1 LETSPNFIEVQAN
14 LIDNSNINV
23 FCGAFIDLKVNQSGP
38 FTVDD
43 IISQSFVSKAASKR
57 AVIKISNLIPST
69 RYRIYCVAVSYGGIV
84 SSFADALTS
93 MTNANTACCKK
104 VTVSLN
110 SPDAVVGQTFD
121 NAITVTVDYQPL
133 FDLSVSLATTSV
145 TNTSQSVQGKLLLV
159 PAISQVFE
167 TRVRGSTISTALLR
181 GESRTYSIVL
191 SSLSED
197 QYRISANLQ
206 GRSEQEFQVQY
217 QSFGNTPS
225 QLVLSVKSPLQL
237 IPKQQR
243 VTAPRAVSAMFSDDG
258 SVVQIQ
264 FDRDTNR
271 GGYVNG
277 FDCNRVL
284 QFRGDQR
291 AVCRWISNSVIQ
303 IGFSESS
310 KSSSILFLLAI
321 NDTVILRNDTNIRF
335 PCQQTENVT
344 TTATT
349 LQCRLANSSIGTSL
363 IVQRPT
369 NPLGPIVILSVPTQ
383 IAPCSL
389 LRLDV
394 SGSVGSGGRD
404 WQSYRF
410 VVRNSRAF
418 GMEFLEEFLHSS
430 SYSLVPATPIPSS
443 FLLPDSVYSIELTL
457 CNFLSACGTSTVTVR
472 VTNLT
477 TPAFAL
483 FLLGMPQVTIF
494 PKGVLRIQTQPL
506 VTVCNDSS
514 GDSQA
519 VATNSV
525 YNWQVTLVNGS
536 VLSTVRS
543 KSLDPLTF
551 YLPSF
556 SLQPEKEYIIKG
568 AATTST
574 ARFTTLSSQT
584 SVRVTVANDVLV
596 ANVDGNVA
604 KTLLVGQSMRLDASG
619 STDNNFPK
627 GQSGIAAGL
636 HILWSCYQ
644 LYPVAVD
651 SSSCP
656 LLLSGWRTGSMT
668 SSAAVTAFDSGKS
681 EFANVTA
688 IALNSI
694 SNVTTRVVVTVSS
707 GSRTASTFIDILV
720 VSSPVRSNVIT
731 MKLLQEGDNRMF
743 NVQQKLSILGTID
756 LYKSC
761 NASWSVDDPTISL
774 RQISLT
780 PLQTMLQVASATTST
795 ERLYLSLS
803 PNSLPGDSSFT
814 FRLKCDHS
822 FESIRVDTNSPPRPG
837 AFLATPGKGNALTTS
852 FQLLALRWTDQQVP
866 LLYEFRYWAYTT
878 QSYVTLRSFQP
889 VNELTTVLPLGSE
902 SNAFQV
908 PLQLSVSDTFNAVT
922 QASSNV
928 SVQGVVNVT
937 QSVRFAAEIVKALD
951 PSDVETTKQQLSV
964 LGMVMLQANCTQVV
978 RSCGSWNREPC
989 TTISQTCGNCL
1000 AGYVGEVGSA
1010 NSPCTLAASSSSRD
1024 MSNSQFITQYVDRL
1038 GRKGTSRGSRKQ
1050 NFDIPDVSSSK
1061 FAKKNARAEFDPVS
1075 RRYLQSSNDS
1085 SNGVSKV
1092 SCRVTSDCQLAAG
1105 IDSPWIYCNRRLRL
1119 CAVRSKVCPGSCS
1132 SQGACVFR
1140 DLNNGA
1146 SLQDCS
1152 TGDPQCEAVCQCNE
1166 GYFGESCDISPPNW
1180 GALRHFTSQA
1190 ISALYST
1197 SLIEVMSLQS
1207 VSVRTQLLTSLTFKS
1222 DRLDRGDIQRVLL
1235 LVGDILT
1242 YFEKLQ
1248 DEATLALPASVSGR
1262 QVDAAAALT
1271 SSDLTTLQQLLEVL
1285 DHLASPSLLWDE
1297 TMNSMWNATS
1307 WSDLSPAMLAP
1318 SLNNTLVQSR
1328 GLLTLVQRQQNIVRR
1343 YQVVGEDSSLVIL
1356 RNLRVTLHAVQ
1367 TQREGGSTNV
1377 SSPISP
1383 DEALAD
1389 VLDPFGFRPARHLQT
1404 TMEFVWRT
1412 ALDSTLPPSDAD
1424 ALLNVSTADIVIS
1437 LVELRARQYQNHRV
1451 LHNNPVFL
1459 QMNFVSSPQEM
1470 LSFLLPSLESSRNLR
1485 NVVLEDVRA
1494 ALAESVEAVRWNI
1507 PHIHQVVAYTNDFVV
1522 RNLTSICYG
1531 PNDVSFYEMQC
1542 EDSGVFLR
1550 HNCSERRGRLV
1561 SFCPK
1566 AISSCSHLSSVISYP
1581 FDVSFANE
1589 SLEETSLEQ
1598 YSSMDPLCQLR
1609 SYSEYG
1615 TVCHCDIES
1624 GLTANRS
1631 AQSNLEEYYYVYG
1644 IKDGTEPRTPAEFL
1658 LARDRSLEITVV
1670 NSYEPYRFAD
1680 YFEETRINPQFPV
1693 PWATLALFAPVYL
1706 LFLLFGVSWQRF
1718 RRQRVVAKQSKEIAK
1733 GNKIAIQLNVEA
1745 GSYYAGE
1752 AAKGDSKTTDDVF
1765 EDYLS
1770 LISSLAPE
1778 FSVSNSGRVWQQA
1791 QSMATAIWK
1800 HNRYLALLQEIL
1812 QIRDWIWSIDD
1823 DSFDELNDVDIATV
1837 RGLSKATSSSSFPE
1851 ASSHTS
1857 TSIRFVRGIW
1867 RRTKLLLSLFLASLC
1882 SITVVIVLLD
1892 AQFYM
1897 RSSLCQ
1903 AQTPQI
1909 SRYSFVVEQAGNYS
1923 SAQIPQELAI
1933 VLERAEQKCRRIHS
1947 LLDDGVARCNWRIFP
1962 DTFHV
1967 LRPTELQPLTLHF
1980 ECEAVFDSSLF
1991 SLFALAQVGILA
2003 LFALWTIGTTV
2014 RYILCWF
2021 DRRFISFWL
2030 RRDGIASSALA
2041 KLYVA
2046 IPMSGKVRHLIEG
2059 LHESMQ
2065 QRFSAVPL
2073 QRVVRLM
2080 SNGQRSNGQ
2089 LLNVLVSDNMLVS
2102 RVATVVSFLI
2112 KINAGFGTRQ
2122 QLGLTELH
2130 RLELVG
2136 VAEDFCRRWD
2146 RLLKSPTVHLLHRLA
2161 RKSKISDGDGSKVV
2175 LSGNQ
2180 FQYLAEGIA
2189 QQLRKRIA
2197 QETRSAVFLR
2207 SFFTNHRKGS
2217 AERASSASMIA
2228 IRALYVALMRDI
2240 LGGDDS
2246 VVTNVWLW
2254 HFRRSHPSSIV
2265 SKEAQRVAQQAKN
2278 PTSLRQLQVAVIFL
2292 VTLLA
2297 LCLTGIVTVFLRKEY
2312 RDYQILSF
2320 VSTRMVVVFFSILAA
2335 DIVLLCPLQIV
2346 ALHCW
2351 MPAIV
2356 SPAIVDGQQRLQR
2369 MIAVLLQR
2377 LLLLRDGDIKEA
2389 EKSIYDIPMRSTLS
2403 CGALLSPGRSL
2414 LSSQHLLRMGFC
2426 DRDGKLRIGTANT
2439 AVQHHFGKF
2448 VNEGRNSIVGIGPG
2462 PGPGNRLSVHDNLP
2476 GYDGI
2481 VGVTALLASCCTEA
2495 LVLQPPC
2502 ALELLRTPDEEA
2514 HRADL
2519 DDDLDVVQLT
2529 AWQEHAANI
2538 ADRGRPLASE
2548 IPTPGEPDSG
2558 DAQERGQSREHKKR
2572 TQLRSAELDLQTAAR
2587 NAVAAIEDSSINN
2600 RSASLETASEQGD
2613 GAAARRRRRPSFLLT
2628 WRKGAQMDNDSDD
2641 AASEEFATVRPDGA
2655 GAISRCSSVLAACW
2669 AARKRNILRVIGI
2682 LRTFRTVMH
2691 RNSLRFLNVL
2701 LTTGIADMEGGS
2713 EGFVECFWFV
2723 GFVLLLEVVV
2733 CALLPAWTT
2742 SVRMVCF
2749 IAAGLFMLWLVVLA
2763 LCMLLVVYR
2772 WEFWKQRL
2780 LNIPTADARRNLRR
2794 RRFGHIERRVLGGID
2809 RVPIKHALLSLNS
2822 EQLRHIEKLDDDSD
2836 DEEDAATGPVW
2847 RTKET
2852 ESHWAE
2858 VQLAALQTRF
2868 QAYCNQAGLDTSW
2881 NQGEKSDQ
2889 HLSELQHLQN
2899 HFAQPLE
2906 EVDEEEDYSDSDDDS
2921 SDEDDEEEEQVSPR
2935 NDPASLLSSSSSD
2948 SYSDSDID
2956 DDAVVQH
2963 LHMPVQF
2970 PPSPRNVM
2978 IQVKSHHSYTD
2989 ASHDSQESKLNHSS
3003 ELSAPPQQPP
3013 TSRMPLM
3020 PRLPSLSTNGLNR
3033 VVPVGMS
3040 STSTAP
3046 PPTFPSVVPTIPLSP
3061 IGSLASKKRIVPFSH
3076 DPLANDV
3083 FVVQATIGI
3092 SSTEISVAD
3101 NARERIVQG
3110 EANLTGS
3117 PSPSSRSD
3125 KINASNRP
3133 EPAMI
3138 PPLSEA
3144 PVPTALDQ
3152 VEQGSGNSQPS
3163 LSVDAAPI
3171 VDRESTLSHDSDTKL
3186 DSRQRRRQHSGQGSN
3201 EKSERMEFG
3210 KPSPVAA
3217 LSHIS
3222 PDQIATY
3229 MDPVVDPV
3237 FSMKYSNSRSDV
3249 PEAVMSASI
3258 SQKIRRTNSQNREK
3272 SVDDSIVLAPIIPG
3286 SSAPSNPI
3294 EDQIANRSNSQFK
3307 NESSTVQL
3315 PTLLVPLADLIS
3327 SSSKFPSVPAA
3338 AVLPSI
3344 PPLSLSFTSTLPSL
3358 MDVGNFSSPLVTKK
3372 VLTSASESRSTRLPL
3387 RSGSPSTEF
3396 IQRSVENRSD
3406 DSSMNDEDDDED
3418 EYNSDQSSSAGDAM
3432 SASDE
3437 DDNSSED
3444 TNES

>member
-1 LETSPNFIEVQAN
+1 
-14 LIDNSNINV
+14 
-23 FCGAFIDLKVNQSGP
+23 
-38 FTVDD
+38 
-43 IISQSFVSKAASKR
+43 
-57 AVIKISNLIPST
+57 
-69 RYRIYCVAVSYGGIV
+69 
-84 SSFADALTS
+84 
-93 MTNANTACCKK
+93 
-104 VTVSLN
+104 
-110 SPDAVVGQTFD
+110 
-121 NAITVTVDYQPL
+121 
-133 FDLSVSLATTSV
+133 
-145 TNTSQSVQGKLLLV
+145 
-159 PAISQVFE
+159 
-167 TRVRGSTISTALLR
+167 
-181 GESRTYSIVL
+181 
-191 SSLSED
+191 
-197 QYRISANLQ
+197 
-206 GRSEQEFQVQY
+206 
-217 QSFGNTPS
+217 
-225 QLVLSVKSPLQL
+225 
-237 IPKQQR
+237 
-243 VTAPRAVSAMFSDDG
+243 
-258 SVVQIQ
+258 
-264 FDRDTNR
+264 
-271 GGYVNG
+271 
-277 FDCNRVL
+277 
-284 QFRGDQR
+284 
-291 AVCRWISNSVIQ
+291 
-303 IGFSESS
+303 
-310 KSSSILFLLAI
+310 
-321 NDTVILRNDTNIRF
+321 
-335 PCQQTENVT
+335 
-344 TTATT
+344 
-349 LQCRLANSSIGTSL
+349 
-363 IVQRPT
+363 
-369 NPLGPIVILSVPTQ
+369 
-383 IAPCSL
+383 
-389 LRLDV
+389 
-394 SGSVGSGGRD
+394 
-404 WQSYRF
+404 
-410 VVRNSRAF
+410 
-418 GMEFLEEFLHSS
+418 
-430 SYSLVPATPIPSS
+430 
-443 FLLPDSVYSIELTL
+443 
-457 CNFLSACGTSTVTVR
+457 
-472 VTNLT
+472 
-477 TPAFAL
+477 
-483 FLLGMPQVTIF
+483 
-494 PKGVLRIQTQPL
+494 
-506 VTVCNDSS
+506 
-514 GDSQA
+514 
-519 VATNSV
+519 
-525 YNWQVTLVNGS
+525 
-536 VLSTVRS
+536 
-543 KSLDPLTF
+543 
-551 YLPSF
+551 
-556 SLQPEKEYIIKG
+556 
-568 AATTST
+568 
-574 ARFTTLSSQT
+574 
-584 SVRVTVANDVLV
+584 
-596 ANVDGNVA
+596 
-604 KTLLVGQSMRLDASG
+604 
-619 STDNNFPK
+619 
-627 GQSGIAAGL
+627 
-636 HILWSCYQ
+636 
-644 LYPVAVD
+644 
-651 SSSCP
+651 
-656 LLLSGWRTGSMT
+656 MT
-668 SSAAVTAFDSGKS
+668 SSAAATAFDLGKS

-688 IALNSI
+688 IALDSM
-694 SNVTTRVVVTVSS
+694 SNVTARVVVTVSS

-743 NVQQKLSILGTID
+743 NIQQKLSILGTID

-780 PLQTMLQVASATTST
+780 PLQTMLQVTSATTLT
-795 ERLYLSLS
+795 ERLYLSFS

-814 FRLKCDHS
+814 FRLKCDDS

-878 QSYVTLRSFQP
+878 HSYVTLRSFQP
-889 VNELTTVLPLGSE
+889 VSELTTVLPLGSE

-908 PLQLSVSDTFNAVT
+908 PLQLAVSDTLNAVT

-937 QSVRFAAEIVKALD
+937 QSVRFAAEIVEALD

-964 LGMVMLQANCTQVV
+964 LGMVMFQANCTQVV

-1000 AGYVGEVGSA
+1000 AGYIGEVGSA
-1010 NSPCTLAASSSSRD
+1010 NSPCTLVSKALAASSNSRD
-1024 MSNSQFITQYVDRL
+1024 LSNSQFITQYIDRL
-1038 GRKGTSRGSRKQ
+1038 SRKGTSRGSWKQ
-1050 NFDIPDVSSSK
+1050 TFDVPDVSSSK
-1061 FAKKNARAEFDPVS
+1061 FATENARAIFDAIS

-1132 SQGACVFR
+1132 SQGTCVFH

-1166 GYFGESCDISPPNW
+1166 GYFGESCDLSLPNW
-1180 GALRHFTSQA
+1180 SALRHFTSQA

-1197 SLIEVMSLQS
+1197 SLIEVISLQS
-1207 VSVRTQLLTSLTFKS
+1207 VSVRTQLLTSLTFKP

-1297 TMNSMWNATS
+1297 KLDSTWN
-1307 WSDLSPAMLAP
+1307 DLNPAMLAP

-1470 LSFLLPSLESSRNLR
+1470 LSFLLPSLESSRNMH
-1485 NVVLEDVRA
+1485 NFVLEDVRA

-1507 PHIHQVVAYTNDFVV
+1507 PHIQQVVAYTNDFVV

-1550 HNCSERRGRLV
+1550 HNCSGRRGRLV

-1566 AISSCSHLSSVISYP
+1566 AISSCSHLSSVISRP

-1598 YSSMDPLCQLR
+1598 YSSMNRLCQLR
-1609 SYSEYG
+1609 SYSEYE
-1615 TVCHCDIES
+1615 TVCHCDMES
-1624 GLTANRS
+1624 GLAANRS

-1644 IKDGTEPRTPAEFL
+1644 IEDGTEPHTPAEFL

-1680 YFEETRINPQFPV
+1680 YFEETRKNPQFPV

-1706 LFLLFGVSWQRF
+1706 LVLLFGVSWQRF
-1718 RRQRVVAKQSKEIAK
+1718 RRQRVAAKQSKEIAK
-1733 GNKIAIQLNVEA
+1733 GNKVAIQLNVEA
-1745 GSYYAGE
+1745 GSYYDGE
-1752 AAKGDSKTTDDVF
+1752 AAKRDPKTTDDVF

-1778 FSVSNSGRVWQQA
+1778 FSVGNSGRVWQQA

-1800 HNRYLALLQEIL
+1800 HHRYLALLQEIL
-1812 QIRDWIWSIDD
+1812 QMRDWIWFIDD
-1823 DSFDELNDVDIATV
+1823 DSFEELNNVDIAVV

-1857 TSIRFVRGIW
+1857 ASIRFVRGIW
-1867 RRTKLLLSLFLASLC
+1867 RRTKLFLSLFLASLC

-1909 SRYSFVVEQAGNYS
+1909 SQYSFVVEQAGNYS

-1933 VLERAEQKCRRIHS
+1933 VLEHAEQKCRRIHS
-1947 LLDDGVARCNWRIFP
+1947 LLDDGVARCNWQIFP

-2003 LFALWTIGTTV
+2003 LFALWAIGTTV

-2030 RRDGIASSALA
+2030 RRDGLASSALA

-2046 IPMSGKVRHLIEG
+2046 IPMSGKVRHLVEG

-2065 QRFSAVPL
+2065 QRFSAVSL

-2136 VAEDFCRRWD
+2136 VAEDYCRRWD
-2146 RLLKSPTVHLLHRLA
+2146 RLLKSPTTHFLHRLA
-2161 RKSKISDGDGSKVV
+2161 RKPKISDGDGSKVV
-2175 LSGNQ
+2175 SSGNQ
-2180 FQYLAEGIA
+2180 FQYLMEGIA
-2189 QQLRKRIA
+2189 QQLRNRIA

-2207 SFFTNHRKGS
+2207 SFFTNNRKGS

-2278 PTSLRQLQVAVIFL
+2278 PTSLRQLQAAAIFL

-2312 RDYQILSF
+2312 RDYQVLSF
-2320 VSTRMVVVFFSILAA
+2320 VSTRMVVVFFSILTA

-2356 SPAIVDGQQRLQR
+2356 FPAIVDSQKRLQR

-2439 AVQHHFGKF
+2439 DVQHHFGKF
-2448 VNEGRNSIVGIGPG
+2448 VNEGRNSIVGIGS
-2462 PGPGNRLSVHDNLP
+2462 GPGNNNKLNVHDNLP
-2476 GYDGI
+2476 GYEGI

-2538 ADRGRPLASE
+2538 ADRDRPLTSE

-2572 TQLRSAELDLQTAAR
+2572 TQLRSAELNLQTTAR
-2587 NAVAAIEDSSINN
+2587 NAVTAIENFSTNSRS
-2600 RSASLETASEQGD
+2600 RSASLETTSEQGG
-2613 GAAARRRRRPSFLLT
+2613 GAAARRRRPSLLLT
-2628 WRKGAQMDNDSDD
+2628 WRKGAQIDDDWDD

-2669 AARKRNILRVIGI
+2669 TVRKRNIHRVIGI
-2682 LRTFRTVMH
+2682 LRTFRTIMH

-2723 GFVLLLEVVV
+2723 GFVLLIEVVV

-2749 IAAGLFMLWLVVLA
+2749 SSAGLFMLWLVVLA

-2772 WEFWKQRL
+2772 WEFWKHRL

-2809 RVPIKHALLSLNS
+2809 GAPVKHALLSLNS

-2881 NQGEKSDQ
+2881 NQGEKSGQ

-2906 EVDEEEDYSDSDDDS
+2906 EVDEEEDYSDSDDDN
-2921 SDEDDEEEEQVSPR
+2921 SDEDCEEEEQLSPR
-2935 NDPASLLSSSSSD
+2935 NDHASLLSSSSSGND
-2948 SYSDSDID
+2948 SDSDID

-2963 LHMPVQF
+2963 LHMPVQL

-2978 IQVKSHHSYTD
+2978 IPVKSHPSYTN
-2989 ASHDSQESKLNHSS
+2989 ASHDSQESKLNYSS
-3003 ELSAPPQQPP
+3003 ELSASPQHPP

-3040 STSTAP
+3040 PTSTAP
-3046 PPTFPSVVPTIPLSP
+3046 LPTFPSVVPTIPLSS
-3061 IGSLASKKRIVPFSH
+3061 IGSFASKKRIVPFSH
-3076 DPLANDV
+3076 DPLANV
-3083 FVVQATIGI
+3083 VVQATNGI
-3092 SSTEISVAD
+3092 SSKEISVAD
-3101 NARERIVQG
+3101 NARERIIKG
-3110 EANLTGS
+3110 EANLTGL

-3125 KINASNRP
+3125 KINAYNRP
-3133 EPAMI
+3133 ELAAI

-3163 LSVDAAPI
+3163 LPIDAAPI
-3171 VDRESTLSHDSDTKL
+3171 VDRESALSHDSDAKP
-3186 DSRQRRRQHSGQGSN
+3186 DSRQRTRKHSGQDSN
-3201 EKSERMEFG
+3201 EKSEKMGFG
-3210 KPSPVAA
+3210 KPSPAAA
-3217 LSHIS
+3217 LSHVS
-3222 PDQIATY
+3222 LDQMAT
-3229 MDPVVDPV
+3229 DVGAVVDPV
-3237 FSMKYSNSRSDV
+3237 SSMKDSNARSD
-3249 PEAVMSASI
+3249 AVMSASI
-3258 SQKIRRTNSQNREK
+3258 SQKILGTNYQNREK
-3272 SVDDSIVLAPIIPG
+3272 ATDDSIVLASIIPG
-3286 SSAPSNPI
+3286 SSAPSDPI

-3307 NESSTVQL
+3307 NECSVVQL
-3315 PTLLVPLADLIS
+3315 PTLSVTLADLIS

-3338 AVLPSI
+3338 AALPPIRAMST
-3344 PPLSLSFTSTLPSL
+3344 LSLAFSPTLPSL

-3372 VLTSASESRSTRLPL
+3372 VLTSASDSRSIRLPL
-3387 RSGSPSTEF
+3387 RSGSSSTEF

-3418 EYNSDQSSSAGDAM
+3418 EYNSDQNSSAGDAT
-3432 SASDE
+3432 SASE
-3437 DDNSSED
+3437 DGNSSED